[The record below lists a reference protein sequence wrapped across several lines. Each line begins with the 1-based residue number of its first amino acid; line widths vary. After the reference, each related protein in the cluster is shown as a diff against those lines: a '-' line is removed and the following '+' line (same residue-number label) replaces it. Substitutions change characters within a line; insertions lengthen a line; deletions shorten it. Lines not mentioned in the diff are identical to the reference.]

1 MTYKK
6 DKDGLSFREQEFCK
20 AVSKGEVPSA
30 AYARIWDAK
39 LAKKKSIYVA
49 ASRLMKKANIQL
61 RIKDIQHRMSEGYLN
76 KSISQAVKDKEL
88 VLSKLRAIINEDIPT
103 PENGVIRSLELLGK
117 TVALF
122 ENVTISKT
130 EESNSEDIARKIS
143 EILIEANQEKLKEE
157 SEDNQNIH

>member
-1 MTYKK
+1 
-6 DKDGLSFREQEFCK
+6 
-20 AVSKGEVPSA
+20 
-30 AYARIWDAK
+30 
-39 LAKKKSIYVA
+39 
-49 ASRLMKKANIQL
+49 
-61 RIKDIQHRMSEGYLN
+61 MSEGYLN

-103 PENGVIRSLELLGK
+103 PESGVIRSLELLGK

-143 EILIEANQEKLKEE
+143 EILIEANQEKPEE
-157 SEDNQNIH
+157 DQDENPNIH

>member
-20 AVSKGEVPSA
+20 AVSKGEVPST

-76 KSISQAVKDKEL
+76 KSFSQAVKDKEL

-103 PENGVIRSLELLGK
+103 PESGVIRSLELLGK

-143 EILIEANQEKLKEE
+143 EILIEANQEKPEE
-157 SEDNQNIH
+157 DQDENPNIH

>member
-1 MTYKK
+1 MAYKK
-6 DKDGLSFREQEFCK
+6 DKYGLSQKEQLFCQ
-20 AVSKGEVPSA
+20 AIAKGENGSSA
-30 AYARIWDAK
+30 YKRIWSADSAQ
-39 LAKKKSIYVA
+39 ANSIHT
-49 ASRLMKKANIQL
+49 ASHRLLKRAEIRL
-61 RIKDIQHRMSEGYLN
+61 RISTIQKQIEAGYIN

-88 VLSKLRAIINEDIPT
+88 VLSKLRSIINEDIPT
-103 PENGVIRSLELLGK
+103 PDSGVIRSLELLGK

-143 EILIEANQEKLKEE
+143 EILIEANQEKPKKE